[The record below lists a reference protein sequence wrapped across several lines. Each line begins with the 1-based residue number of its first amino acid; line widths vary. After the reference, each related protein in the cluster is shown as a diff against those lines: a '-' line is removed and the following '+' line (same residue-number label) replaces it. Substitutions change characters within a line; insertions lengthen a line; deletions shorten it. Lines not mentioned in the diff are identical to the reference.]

1 MARQPAKETAEH
13 DKPLSRRVLV
23 NIKRDQT
30 ATTPRVVW
38 QHEIPILEQIF
49 GDGNVV
55 EVDPATLDEGYSTK
69 QTPDML
75 VHNKKQDPIKR
86 PSESLSLGW
95 VFVGNPQTE
104 YERLCSAYGRH
115 TEMPI
120 PNCEHVYGRFQAGA
134 FEKLVGKPEL
144 SDLPDDQLRDLIKA
158 WGFEIPHTDTKSTP
172 EQIEKAAEARAKFNT
187 MTSAELVALA
197 EELGVEIGA

>member
-1 MARQPAKETAEH
+1 MARQPAKETAAY

-49 GDGNVV
+49 GDGNVQ
-55 EVDPATLDEGYSTK
+55 EVAPATLDEGYSTK

-115 TEMPI
+115 TEMPV

-158 WGFEIPHTDTKSTP
+158 WGFEIPQTDTKSTP
-172 EQIEKAAEARAKFNT
+172 EQIEKAAEARAKFNA
-187 MTSAELVALA
+187 MTGEELVGLA
-197 EELGVEIGA
+197 ESIGVEIGA

>member
-1 MARQPAKETAEH
+1 MARQSAKETAAY

-23 NIKRDQT
+23 NIRRDLT

-38 QHEIPILEQIF
+38 QHEIPILEHIF
-49 GDGNVV
+49 RDGSVQ
-55 EVDPATLDEGYSTK
+55 EVNPASLDEGYSTK
-69 QTPDML
+69 QAPDML
-75 VHNKKQDPIKR
+75 VHNKRQDPIKR
-86 PSESLSLGW
+86 PSESLCLGW

-104 YERLCSAYGRH
+104 YERLCNAYGRH
-115 TEMPI
+115 ATVPI

-158 WGFEIPHTDTKSTP
+158 WGFEIPQTDTKSTP
-172 EQIEKAAEARAKFNT
+172 EQIEKAAEARAKFNA
-187 MTSAELVALA
+187 MTTAELVALA
-197 EELGVEIGA
+197 ESIGVEIGA

>member
-49 GDGNVV
+49 GDGNVQ

-115 TEMPI
+115 TEMPV
-120 PNCEHVYGRFQAGA
+120 PNCEHVYGRFQAGNFA
-134 FEKLVGKPEL
+134 RLVGTPEL
-144 SDLPDDQLRDLIKA
+144 ADLPDDQLRELIKA
-158 WGFEIPHTDTKSTP
+158 WGFEIPQTDTKSTP

-197 EELGVEIGA
+197 ESIGVEIGA

>member
-23 NIKRDQT
+23 NIRRDQT

-49 GDGNVV
+49 GDGNVQ
-55 EVDPATLDEGYSTK
+55 EVAPATLDEGYSTK

-115 TEMPI
+115 TEMPV
-120 PNCEHVYGRFQAGA
+120 PNCEHVYGRFQAGNFA
-134 FEKLVGKPEL
+134 RLVGTPEL
-144 SDLPDDQLRDLIKA
+144 ADLPDDQLRDLIKA
-158 WGFEIPHTDTKSTP
+158 WGFEIPQTDTKSTP

-197 EELGVEIGA
+197 ESIGVEIGA

>member
-1 MARQPAKETAEH
+1 MARQPAKETAAY

-38 QHEIPILEQIF
+38 AHEVPILEQIF
-49 GDGNVV
+49 GEGNVQ
-55 EVDPATLDEGYSTK
+55 EVNPASLDEGYSTK

-86 PSESLSLGW
+86 PSESLCLGW
-95 VFVGNPQTE
+95 VFVGNPLTE

-120 PNCEHVYGRFQAGA
+120 PNCEHVYGRFQTRA

-158 WGFEIPHTDTKSTP
+158 WGFEIPQTDTKSTP

>member
-1 MARQPAKETAEH
+1 MARQQAKETAAT

-30 ATTPRVVW
+30 AVTPRVVW
-38 QHEIPILEQIF
+38 MHEIPILEQIF
-49 GDGNVV
+49 GDGTVL

-75 VHNKKQDPIKR
+75 VHNKRQDPVKR

-95 VFVGNPQTE
+95 VFVGNPQSE
-104 YERLCSAYGRH
+104 YERLCNAYGRH
-115 TEMPI
+115 SELPI

-134 FEKLVGKPEL
+134 FAKLVGSPEL

-158 WGFEIPHTDTKSTP
+158 WGFEIPQTDTKSTP
-172 EQIEKAAEARAKFNT
+172 EQIEKAAEARSKFLA
-187 MTSAELVALA
+187 MTGGDLVALA
-197 EELGVEIGA
+197 ESLGVEVGA

>member
-1 MARQPAKETAEH
+1 MARQPAKETAAY

-49 GDGNVV
+49 GGGNVQ

-120 PNCEHVYGRFQAGA
+120 PNCEHVYGRFQTRA

-158 WGFEIPHTDTKSTP
+158 WGFEIPQTDTKSTP
-172 EQIEKAAEARAKFNT
+172 EQVEKAAEARAKFNT

>member
-1 MARQPAKETAEH
+1 MARQPAKETAVS

-38 QHEIPILEQIF
+38 MHEIPILEQIF
-49 GDGNVV
+49 GDGTVV

-86 PSESLSLGW
+86 PSESLCLGW
-95 VFVGNPQTE
+95 VFVGSPQAE
-104 YERLCSAYGRH
+104 YERLCNAYGRH
-115 TEMPI
+115 TELPV
-120 PNCEHVYGRFQAGA
+120 PNCEHVYGRFQAGNFA
-134 FEKLVGKPEL
+134 RLVGTPEL
-144 SDLPDDQLRDLIKA
+144 ADLPDDQLRDLIKS
-158 WGFEIPHTDTKSTP
+158 WGFEIPQTDTKSTP
-172 EQIEKAAEARAKFNT
+172 EQVEKAAEARAKFNA
-187 MTSAELVALA
+187 MTTDELVALA
-197 EELGVEIGA
+197 ESIGVEIGA